1 MHGVVPVQRIEFPY
15 EKNLL
20 ALAVL
25 CALTSGAAF
34 AQTAEG
40 PWLIRARAVNL
51 DSSNKDSTGLGLSIN
66 DKTLPEVDIS
76 YFFNRNIA
84 AELVLTVPQKQ
95 RLSSS
100 ALNAQIGTLKH
111 LPPSLMLQY
120 HFDTAGFR
128 PYVGAGV
135 NYTRFSS
142 VRLPAGVSIDKSRL
156 GRRPAG
162 RRGHSAHQEP
172 GPELRREEGL
182 YPDRR
187 GRSGRQAGHV
197 QDRSDPGRRGPGLA
211 VLTAGRGF
219 GH

>member
-1 MHGVVPVQRIEFPY
+1 MK
-15 EKNLL
+15 KNLL

-142 VRLPAGVSIDKSRL
+142 VRLPAGVSIDKSSWGGALQVGVDIPLTKNLVLNFDVKKVYIQTDVVAAGAKL
-156 GRRPAG
+156 GTFKIDPILAG
-162 RRGHSAHQEP
+162 V
-172 GPELRREEGL
+172 GL
-182 YPDRR
+182 GWR
-187 GRSGRQAGHV
+187 
-197 QDRSDPGRRGPGLA
+197 
-211 VLTAGRGF
+211 F
-219 GH
+219 